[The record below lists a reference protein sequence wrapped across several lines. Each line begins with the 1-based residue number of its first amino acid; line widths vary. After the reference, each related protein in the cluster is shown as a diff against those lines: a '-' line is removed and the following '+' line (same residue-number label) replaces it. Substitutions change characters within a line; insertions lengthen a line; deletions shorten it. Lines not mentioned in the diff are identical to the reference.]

1 MDYFAIHPGGREF
14 PDFREILKRRKRKV
28 FPVAVDKRFMG
39 DYRAHGVFCIGT
51 RRQLRNRHSGI
62 FLIIAEMA
70 VGMFGIAE
78 SLLLSI

>member
-39 DYRAHGVFCIGT
+39 NYRGTWCLFVLTPEGNEEIGN
-51 RRQLRNRHSGI
+51 QHAI
-62 FLIIAEMA
+62 FAWSKICRITIYGEILD
-70 VGMFGIAE
+70 
-78 SLLLSI
+78 